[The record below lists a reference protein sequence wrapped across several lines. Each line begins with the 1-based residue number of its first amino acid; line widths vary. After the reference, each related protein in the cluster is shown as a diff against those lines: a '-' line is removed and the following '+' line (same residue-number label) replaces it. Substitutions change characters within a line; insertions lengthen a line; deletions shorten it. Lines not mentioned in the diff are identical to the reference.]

1 MKLALNGAVVEAGK
15 RLNIPTPYNQAMV
28 WMIKALEETFPSLKK
43 NEV

>member
-28 WMIKALEETFPSLKK
+28 WMIKALEETFPSR
-43 NEV
+43 